1 MRAVVAIL
9 VLALA
14 APAAHAERKK
24 LVTAQAISGVGTGVS
39 GALFL
44 SAFLLSKSRD
54 GDVSLPL
61 VFTGLGSLVITPSL
75 GHVYAGRYLTPGL
88 GVRAAAGLFAT
99 WGVLHFSQT
108 ERCDTFTYKEC
119 TGLKRE
125 AIIVLGVSAIAFVG
139 GAAYDFKTL
148 PDSVERYNLRF
159 SLTPTILPTTAG
171 PPGAGLVL
179 SGSFD

>member
-1 MRAVVAIL
+1 MRTLAAVL

-14 APAAHAERKK
+14 VPAAHAERKK

-61 VFTGLGSLVITPSL
+61 VLSGLGSLVVTPAL
-75 GHVYAGRYLTPGL
+75 GHWYAGRYLTPGL

-99 WGVLHFSQT
+99 WGVLHYSQT
-108 ERCDTFTYKEC
+108 ERCDTFVYKEC

-125 AIIVLGVSAIAFVG
+125 AIIVLGISAIAFVG

-148 PDSVERYNLRF
+148 PDSVERHNARF
-159 SLTPTILPTTAG
+159 SVTPTLLPTTAG

-179 SGSFD
+179 SGLF